1 MKKNKQSLRESWD
14 NMNYT
19 NTGIMGV
26 SEGEEKWE
34 RVQGLTEEIMAENF
48 PNLRT
53 KINIEYKKL
62 SNFQI
67 R

>member
-1 MKKNKQSLRESWD
+1 MKKSIQNLRESWN

-19 NTGIMGV
+19 NTGIIGV

-34 RVQGLTEEIMAENF
+34 RVYGLSEEIMAENF
-48 PNLRT
+48 ANMRT
-53 KINIEYKKL
+53 KINIEYRKL
-62 SNFQI
+62 SNVQV